1 MCQLIFRAF
10 SLCFFLLELCVYYPL
25 SILTANAI
33 CVCYGTH
40 LCSERICM
48 YKFYGLR
55 LRNKRSHEVFLQGCR
70 CYLFYNLTETLVR
83 SESPTPVTD
92 CNMDSKQAVAL
103 QVLIFMFTG
112 D

>member
-1 MCQLIFRAF
+1 
-10 SLCFFLLELCVYYPL
+10 
-25 SILTANAI
+25 
-33 CVCYGTH
+33 
-40 LCSERICM
+40 M

-55 LRNKRSHEVFLQGCR
+55 LRNKRSHEVFLQGCQ

-83 SESPTPVTD
+83 SESPTPVID

-103 QVLIFMFTG
+103 QVLIFTFTG